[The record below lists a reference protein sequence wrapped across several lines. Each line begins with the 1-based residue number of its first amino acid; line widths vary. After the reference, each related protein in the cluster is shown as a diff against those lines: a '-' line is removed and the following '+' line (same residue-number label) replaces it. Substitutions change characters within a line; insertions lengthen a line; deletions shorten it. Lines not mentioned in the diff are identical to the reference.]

1 MYLIFQC
8 LRNKKAI
15 LYNNTAAAI
24 IDCGGVE
31 ILQLELGEAVNG
43 GLLQRV
49 NGARVLLRV
58 LQPAVA

>member
-31 ILQLELGEAVNG
+31 ILQLEVAVPGEIYFAMSI
-43 GLLQRV
+43 LFTTF
-49 NGARVLLRV
+49 A
-58 LQPAVA
+58 A